1 MRWLAWVLAG
11 LAAAPAGLAAY
22 LRRQGDADVRC
33 EAGAVEVLGIQRRP
47 GCWLVRFRLP
57 MVNRGRQKGMLYE
70 ILIRP
75 EFLGRWAAPL
85 RWSVALFWPGVQ
97 ETGYWSAALLEPAQ
111 VVPLEV
117 ELAAFGPDDV
127 IDRLSQLEEL
137 GLVVRH
143 GCIGRTPLRWVLTE
157 VRLPLAAARP
167 GQAAAA
173 GLRRRP
179 TAGGRALAARP
190 PAVVVTGRSA
200 TAGPIAAAGGRA
212 AGPPRPAAARGG
224 EGRGRPWPRV

>member
-97 ETGYWSAALLEPAQ
+97 ETGYWSAALLKPGQA
-111 VVPLEV
+111 VPLEV

-127 IDRLSQLEEL
+127 IDRLSDLEEL
-137 GLVVRH
+137 VLVVRH
-143 GCIGRTPLRWVLTE
+143 GCIGRTPLRWALTE
-157 VRLPLAAARP
+157 VRLPLAKARP
-167 GQAAAA
+167 VAAAPA
-173 GLRRRP
+173 RLERGP
-179 TAGGRALAARP
+179 TAGGRAFAARP
-190 PAVVVTGRSA
+190 PAVTVTGRSA
-200 TAGPIAAAGGRA
+200 AAGRTGRPGGRA
-212 AGPPRPAAARGG
+212 AGRRRLPAARGH
-224 EGRGRPWPRV
+224 EGRGRP